1 MVWSRCSLYVVL
13 DGHINKVIII
23 TQRYG
28 RY

>member
-1 MVWSRCSLYVVL
+1 VL
-13 DGHINKVIII
+13 DDHINKVIII